1 MKRYIYLL
9 LGVIS
14 TITPILYL
22 TLFKNLPIGEIIG
35 WSFVTYLCYFL
46 VSIFWVLFYGMIKEG
61 EPPNPTYNITFL
73 FWPFALRRKRVY
85 YSDLGYFYISFK
97 NGEVNV
103 YKQTPLMSHF
113 LFNVSFGGDVDGL
126 RVAIKNHLDDIYHR
140 ELEQIRNKR
149 ELKNSLKKWDGYI
162 DLKSKRDDKLDKL
175 L

>member
-1 MKRYIYLL
+1 MKRFIYIL
-9 LGVIS
+9 LGIIS
-14 TITPILYL
+14 TIAPILISINDNKL
-22 TLFKNLPIGEIIG
+22 ASEVLLIAMP
-35 WSFVTYLCYFL
+35 TYLGYLL
-46 VSIFWVLFYGMIKEG
+46 VSIFWVLFYGILKDG
-61 EPPNPTYNITFL
+61 EPPNPSYNIPFL
-73 FWPFALRRKRVY
+73 FWPFALRRKKVY

-97 NGEVNV
+97 DGEVNV

-162 DLKSKRDDKLDKL
+162 DLKSKRDDKLNQIL
-175 L
+175 

>member
-1 MKRYIYLL
+1 MKRFIYIL
-9 LGVIS
+9 LGIIS
-14 TITPILYL
+14 TIAPILILVNNNKSVDEVFLL
-22 TLFKNLPIGEIIG
+22 TFA
-35 WSFVTYLCYFL
+35 TYLGYFVISL
-46 VSIFWVLFYGMIKEG
+46 LWILFYGMITEA
-61 EPPNPTYNITFL
+61 NPAYNIPFF
-73 FWPFALRRKRVY
+73 FWPFKLRRKKIY

-97 NGEVNV
+97 DGEVNV

-162 DLKSKRDDKLDKL
+162 DIKSKRDDKLNQIL
-175 L
+175 

>member
-1 MKRYIYLL
+1 MKRFIYIL
-9 LGVIS
+9 LGIIS
-14 TITPILYL
+14 TITPILISINDNKL
-22 TLFKNLPIGEIIG
+22 AIEVLLIAM
-35 WSFVTYLCYFL
+35 STYLGYL
-46 VSIFWVLFYGMIKEG
+46 VVSIFWVLFYGMIKDG
-61 EPPNPTYNITFL
+61 EPPNPTWNISFF
-73 FWPFALRRKRVY
+73 FWPFALGRKRVY

-162 DLKSKRDDKLDKL
+162 DLKSKRDDKLNQIL
-175 L
+175 

>member
-1 MKRYIYLL
+1 MKRFIYIL
-9 LGVIS
+9 LGIIS
-14 TITPILYL
+14 TIAPILISINDNKL
-22 TLFKNLPIGEIIG
+22 AIEVLLIAM
-35 WSFVTYLCYFL
+35 STYLGYL
-46 VSIFWVLFYGMIKEG
+46 VVSIFWVLFYGMIKEG
-61 EPPNPTYNITFL
+61 EPPNPTWNISFF

-140 ELEQIRNKR
+140 ELEAMRNKR

>member
-1 MKRYIYLL
+1 MKRFIYIL
-9 LGVIS
+9 LGIIS
-14 TITPILYL
+14 TITPILISINDNKL
-22 TLFKNLPIGEIIG
+22 ASEVLLIAM
-35 WSFVTYLCYFL
+35 STYLGYLL
-46 VSIFWVLFYGMIKEG
+46 VSIFWVLFYGILKDG
-61 EPPNPTYNITFL
+61 EPPNPSYNIPFL
-73 FWPFALRRKRVY
+73 FWPFALRRKKVY

-97 NGEVNV
+97 DGEVNV

-113 LFNVSFGGDVDGL
+113 LFNVSFGGDVNRL

-140 ELEQIRNKR
+140 ELEQMRNKR

>member
-1 MKRYIYLL
+1 MKRFIYIL
-9 LGVIS
+9 LGIIS
-14 TITPILYL
+14 TIAPILISINDNKL
-22 TLFKNLPIGEIIG
+22 ASEVLLIAM
-35 WSFVTYLCYFL
+35 STYLGY
-46 VSIFWVLFYGMIKEG
+46 VVISIFWVLIYGMIKEG
-61 EPPNPTYNITFL
+61 EPPIPTYNISFF
-73 FWPFALRRKRVY
+73 FWPFALRRKKIY

-126 RVAIKNHLDDIYHR
+126 RVAIKNHLYDIYHR

-162 DLKSKRDDKLDKL
+162 DIKSKRDDKLDKL

>member
-1 MKRYIYLL
+1 MKRFIYIL
-9 LGVIS
+9 LGIIS
-14 TITPILYL
+14 TIAPILISINNNKPASEVFL
-22 TLFKNLPIGEIIG
+22 IEMT
-35 WSFVTYLCYFL
+35 TYLGYFV
-46 VSIFWVLFYGMIKEG
+46 VSLLWVLFYGMITEG
-61 EPPNPTYNITFL
+61 EPPNPTYNIPFF
-73 FWPFALRRKRVY
+73 FWPFALRRKKIY

-140 ELEQIRNKR
+140 ELEQMRNKR

-162 DLKSKRDDKLDKL
+162 DIKSKRDDKLNQIL
-175 L
+175 